1 MPQMSG
7 ISPKKIAADMRA
19 DAAAHHATVTSDL
32 RIYQEHV
39 NKLMATLR
47 NKDKEIAALSGKNDT
62 LKVVDNYMLES
73 IKKRKSKLE
82 ELCCA
87 EEMLEIKEKQA
98 EKLKEDVKRANLR
111 TKAVK
116 EELKEA
122 HSRQLAIQGQ
132 KEILIRRNDALIA
145 DNEKFRAR
153 LLQTEKDVADTKGEL
168 ELIDDLINSI
178 HGDATTTQQVKPAE
192 SQSALTLLNKLKKN
206 RDQGFC
212 ELEESVNLLKSPQ
225 RSSTRLD

>member
-7 ISPKKIAADMRA
+7 ISPKKIAAEMRA
-19 DAAAHHATVTSDL
+19 DAAAHHATVTTDL

-47 NKDKEIAALSGKNDT
+47 NKDKEIATLCGKNDT
-62 LKVVDNYMLES
+62 LKES

-87 EEMLEIKEKQA
+87 EEMMEIKEKQVQ
-98 EKLKEDVKRANLR
+98 KLKEDVKRANLR
-111 TKAVK
+111 TQAVK

-122 HSRQLAIQGQ
+122 HSKQLAIQGE

-145 DNEKFRAR
+145 DNERFRNR

-178 HGDATTTQQVKPAE
+178 HGDATTTTQQVKPAE
-192 SQSALTLLNKLKKN
+192 SQSALTLLNKLKEN
-206 RDQGFC
+206 RDRGFS
-212 ELEESVNLLKSPQ
+212 ELEETVNLLKSPQ
-225 RSSTRLD
+225 RSSTRLE